1 MARNPP
7 APMLQGELDGLCG
20 VYSIVNAV
28 QWTLHTSTTTASAIG
43 RAPKRL
49 TDREQVALFD
59 RLVAA
64 LGKRRPFEKFVTGGV
79 SSLELPRLLHISREW
94 LSEHRNA
101 VLVTRRPFYGQRAVA
116 TPRVVTLL
124 TDHLAAPGSAVI
136 VAVERPLSHW
146 TVIMRLS
153 RKRIRVFDSG
163 YRMYLKV
170 NGYRGADRPNGVK
183 PGSIFLLRLSPK
195 ADVGARRP

>member
-1 MARNPP
+1 LTGR
-7 APMLQGELDGLCG
+7 
-20 VYSIVNAV
+20 VN
-28 QWTLHTSTTTASAIG
+28 QS
-43 RAPKRL
+43 
-49 TDREQVALFD
+49 ELFD
-59 RLVAA
+59 RLVTA

-79 SSLELPRLLHISREW
+79 NSLELPRLLHISREW

-124 TDHLAAPGSAVI
+124 TEHLAALGSAVI

-153 RKRIRVFDSG
+153 RKRIGVFDSG
-163 YRMYLKV
+163 YRVFLKV
-170 NGYRGADRPNGVK
+170 SGYRGVDRPNGVK
-183 PGSIFLLRLSPK
+183 PGNIFLLRLSPK
-195 ADVGARRP
+195 ASAQAQRPRVPAPRAPAGRKCRDIAR